1 MNKGQIKT
9 KVQMNEKIKIL
20 NKQNKSKQVKDINK
34 KKQGP
39 KYKGTIKRMTKT
51 TW

>member
-20 NKQNKSKQVKDINK
+20 NKQNKSKQVKDK
-34 KKQGP
+34 
-39 KYKGTIKRMTKT
+39 
-51 TW
+51 